1 MTFSR
6 FRNLSIS
13 RKLAVIIIFSCL
25 LVSLLT
31 SALFVGLEITS
42 LRRSMV
48 EDLSGLA
55 RVIGISC
62 IAPLEFMDSD
72 TATEVLSS
80 LSARPHIRQAVLY
93 SQSGQVFA
101 HYLASSVTSDEVKGF
116 EFHVKQELLSHPEE
130 SYHFHKAFIDLS
142 LPINAGDKLLGQLVL
157 QADKDEFYAIL
168 IRLVYAVVGIIC
180 VTLLLAFY
188 FSSILNKVVSWP
200 ILSLAGTVQRV
211 HSEQDYSIRAE
222 KASGDE
228 LAVLV
233 DGVNSMLTG
242 IEERDEQLLVAKKAA
257 ENANVAKSKFLAQ
270 MSHEIRTPMNGV
282 LGISSLLLHTQ
293 LDKKQSHFVHTIRN
307 SGESLL
313 NLINDIL
320 DFSKIEAGK
329 LELERVQFNLRNM
342 AEETVEL
349 LSQQADDKNVN
360 LACLINAVVPAE
372 VIGDPGRLRQI
383 LMNLIGNALKFT
395 SYGEVLLYVSE
406 EKRID
411 KDVHL
416 RFEVRDSGIGI
427 RKEKQK
433 DIFTAFSQADDSTT
447 REYGGTGLGLAI
459 CRQLVAMMGGTIGVE
474 SAVGEGSIFWFTTVF
489 KIGDGRGLT
498 IDTGHETIIP
508 KNFDLSIL
516 VVEDNITNQ
525 IVAQGT
531 LEKYGCE
538 VELADNGLES
548 LEAVKKE
555 QYDLVFMD
563 CQMPVMDGYEA
574 TENIRRLEQ
583 ERGTRRVPIIAL
595 TAHALKGDRERCLA
609 VGMDDYITKPFN
621 EKQLASILFRWSSSQ
636 KGNHFQS
643 VEREEQKEK
652 VTDSEYVHIDKNVI
666 DNLVHILKDRRSDSL
681 ESLILVYLEN
691 GTDIVQKLPQFLANN
706 DYENIWQSAHSLQ
719 SSSAN
724 FGASQL
730 AALCMELEAAG
741 KEARIG
747 VLPTLIQSIE
757 TEFSMVAKELK
768 EYYPADG

>member
-1 MTFSR
+1 MIFPR

-13 RKLAVIIIFSCL
+13 KKLAAIIIFSCL
-25 LVSLLT
+25 LVSLMT

-55 RVIGISC
+55 KVIGISC
-62 IAPLEFMDSD
+62 TAPLEFMDSD

-80 LSARPHIRQAVLY
+80 LSARPHILQAVLY

-101 HYLASSVTSDEVKGF
+101 HYLASSVTSDDVKEF
-116 EFHVKQELLSHPEE
+116 ELHVKQEFMSHSEE
-130 SYHFHKAFIDLS
+130 TYHFHKAYIDLF
-142 LPINAGDKLLGQLVL
+142 LPINVGDKSLGKLVL
-157 QADKDEFYAIL
+157 QADQDDFYAIL
-168 IRLVYAVVGIIC
+168 IRLVYAVAGIVC
-180 VTLLLAFY
+180 VTLLLAFF

-200 ILSLAGTVQRV
+200 ILALAGTVKRV
-211 HSEQDYSIRAE
+211 HREKDYSIRAE

-228 LAVLV
+228 LAILV

-242 IEERDEQLLVAKKAA
+242 IEKRDEQLLVAKKAA
-257 ENANVAKSKFLAQ
+257 EDANVAKSKFLAQ

-282 LGISSLLLHTQ
+282 LGIASLLLHTR
-293 LDKKQSHFVHTIRN
+293 LDKKQTHFVHTIRN

-329 LELERVQFNLRNM
+329 LELECVQFNLRNM
-342 AEETVEL
+342 AEETVDL

-360 LACLINAVVPAE
+360 LACLVNAAVPAE

-395 SYGEVLLYVSE
+395 SHGEVLLYVSE
-406 EKRID
+406 EKRTE

-427 RKEKQK
+427 REEKQK
-433 DIFTAFSQADDSTT
+433 DIFAAFSQADDSTT

-459 CRQLVAMMGGTIGVE
+459 CRQLVTMMGGTIGVE

-489 KIGDGRGLT
+489 IVGNESESPA
-498 IDTGHETIIP
+498 DTRHEALIP
-508 KNFDLSIL
+508 KSFDLSIL

-531 LEKYGCE
+531 LEKFGCK
-538 VELADNGLES
+538 VGLADNGMES
-548 LEAVKKE
+548 LAAIKKN

-574 TENIRRLEQ
+574 TKNIRRIEQ
-583 ERGTRRVPIIAL
+583 EHGLERVPIIAL
-595 TAHALKGDRERCLA
+595 TAHALKGDRERCMA

-621 EKQLASILFRWSSSQ
+621 EKQLANILFRWASSQ
-636 KGNHFQS
+636 NIDVFQS
-643 VEREEQKEK
+643 VEMKKQKEK
-652 VTDSEYVHIDKNVI
+652 AACSGCAHIDENII
-666 DNLVHILKDRRSDSL
+666 DNLVHILKGRSSDSL
-681 ESLILVYLEN
+681 KSLIAVYLESS
-691 GTDIVQKLPQFLANN
+691 TDIVQQFSQFLANN

-724 FGASQL
+724 LGAGQL
-730 AALCMELEAAG
+730 AALCIELEAAG
-741 KEARIG
+741 RESRVE
-747 VLPTLIQSIE
+747 VLSNIIQSIE
-757 TEFSMVAKELK
+757 TEFRMVAKELK
-768 EYYPADG
+768 EYYSAGG